1 MRGSPKK
8 APIRLATIWNGRSL
22 GEPSAFQL
30 LFGTMRKRWWESGE
44 TCAFQTSFRSW
55 LLVVVPPRSTS
66 AMIPRPGP
74 RRKKKSGSCLGDE
87 SCLRS
92 QHDLLSEPELGSEQH
107 REVILKRLASRT
119 VDMEGSDLIASRLN
133 VVDQPDSEAIDGV
146 DLFQMLRRDGG
157 LDVPPVALHELELRS
172 CSA

>member
-1 MRGSPKK
+1 MRFPDV
-8 APIRLATIWNGRSL
+8 L
-22 GEPSAFQL
+22 Q
-30 LFGTMRKRWWESGE
+30 
-44 TCAFQTSFRSW
+44 
-55 LLVVVPPRSTS
+55 VVVVGRRAASPHPGDDPPTRSETEEEV
-66 AMIPRPGP
+66 R
-74 RRKKKSGSCLGDE
+74 SCLGDE

-133 VVDQPDSEAIDGV
+133 VVDQPESEAIDGD

-157 LDVPPVALHELELRS
+157 LDVPPVALHEPELRS